1 MAKVKDLTGQH
12 FGQLTVLYRAENTK
26 AGKTI

>member
-12 FGQLTVLYRAENTK
+12 FGQLTVLYRVENTK
-26 AGKTI
+26 AGRTV